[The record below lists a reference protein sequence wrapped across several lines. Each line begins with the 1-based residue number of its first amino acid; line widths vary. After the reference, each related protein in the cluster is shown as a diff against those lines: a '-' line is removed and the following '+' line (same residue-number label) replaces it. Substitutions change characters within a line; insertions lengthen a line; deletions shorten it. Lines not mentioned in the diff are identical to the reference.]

1 MRKVLVTIV
10 LALITAAM
18 AQGQAA
24 TEQKQIKDPA
34 EYNAYIAALNTTD
47 PAAKGAAMEAFVK
60 QYPQSIVKSDALDQA
75 MASYQ
80 AANNLGKV
88 EELAGQILQLNENNI
103 RALAVMT
110 AISRS
115 KATGG
120 DAAAAK
126 VASTDCQRGLQA
138 LPSWSKEQGM
148 SDADFTK
155 MRTQMSWIFNG
166 ACGFSA
172 LQAKDYPSAQKFFK
186 ESLRIDPT
194 NMQDTYQLSVAQ
206 LETNPIDL
214 QGLWYGVKAI
224 QLAGSNAAAANSITA
239 YVRAKYKKYHGKN
252 DDFNQFMAAVAA
264 QSAPPADM
272 ATLVTPAPTPCDIA
286 VDAVKQ
292 NDPGQL
298 SFSDWEFVL
307 SKANCS
313 PANKTAAEKVWQ
325 AILAK
330 QKNGEADVKLKLPAI
345 LVISATNDTLQL
357 AITEENQQS
366 KKADLTVV
374 LEKPALH
381 PPAPGSNV
389 DVVGVLTTY
398 TADPFMFTMEKG
410 ELPGAPAT
418 KPPVRHPPAR
428 RRPAR

>member
-18 AQGQAA
+18 AQGQA
-24 TEQKQIKDPA
+24 TEKKQIKDQA
-34 EYNAYIAALNTTD
+34 EYTAYIAAFNTQD
-47 PAAKGAAMEAFVK
+47 PAAKAAAMEAFVK
-60 QYPQSIVKSDALDQA
+60 QYPQSVVKMDALELA
-75 MASYQ
+75 MAGYQ
-80 AANNLGKV
+80 GAGNVAKV
-88 EELAGQILQLNENNI
+88 EELSNQILQLNPKHI

-110 AISRS
+110 AITRS
-115 KATGG
+115 KATNG

-126 VASTDCQRGLQA
+126 TSSADCQLGLQV
-138 LPSWSKEQGM
+138 LPSWTKEEGM

-155 MRTQMSWIFNG
+155 MRNQMSGIFNG

-172 LQAKDYPSAQKFFK
+172 LQAKDYPSAQKFYK

-194 NMQDTYQLSVAQ
+194 SMQDTYQLSIAQ
-206 LETNPIDL
+206 LEMNPIDL
-214 QGLWYGVKAI
+214 QGLWYGAKAI
-224 QLAGSNAAAANSITA
+224 QLAGTNVAARDGISN
-239 YVRAKYKKYHGKN
+239 YVKAKYKKYHGKV
-252 DDFNQFMAAVAA
+252 DDYNQFLAAVAA

-272 ATLVTPAPTPCDIA
+272 ATMITPAPTPCDIA

-330 QKNGEADVKLKLPAI
+330 QKNVEADVKLKLPAI
-345 LVISATNDTLQL
+345 LVISANNDTLQL

-389 DVVGVLTTY
+389 DVVGVLTAY

>member
-206 LETNPIDL
+206 LEMNPLDL
-214 QGLWYGVKAI
+214 QGLWYGVKGI
-224 QLAGSNAAAANSITA
+224 
-239 YVRAKYKKYHGKN
+239 
-252 DDFNQFMAAVAA
+252 
-264 QSAPPADM
+264 
-272 ATLVTPAPTPCDIA
+272 
-286 VDAVKQ
+286 
-292 NDPGQL
+292 
-298 SFSDWEFVL
+298 
-307 SKANCS
+307 
-313 PANKTAAEKVWQ
+313 
-325 AILAK
+325 
-330 QKNGEADVKLKLPAI
+330 
-345 LVISATNDTLQL
+345 
-357 AITEENQQS
+357 
-366 KKADLTVV
+366 
-374 LEKPALH
+374 
-381 PPAPGSNV
+381 
-389 DVVGVLTTY
+389 
-398 TADPFMFTMEKG
+398 
-410 ELPGAPAT
+410 
-418 KPPVRHPPAR
+418 
-428 RRPAR
+428 

>member
-18 AQGQAA
+18 AQGQSS
-24 TEQKQIKDPA
+24 EQKTIKDPA
-34 EYNAYIAALNTTD
+34 EYNAYIAALNMTD
-47 PAAKGAAMEAFVK
+47 PAAKAAAMEAFVK
-60 QYPQSIVKSDALDQA
+60 QYPQSIVKADALDQA
-75 MASYQ
+75 MAGYQ
-80 AANNLGKV
+80 ASNNLGKV
-88 EELAGQILQLNENNI
+88 EEIANQILQLNQNHI

-126 VASTDCQRGLQA
+126 IASADCQRGLQA
-138 LPSWSKEQGM
+138 LPSWSKEPGM
-148 SDADFTK
+148 SDADFDK
-155 MRTQMSWIFNG
+155 MRNQMSWIFNG

-214 QGLWYGVKAI
+214 QGLWYGAKAI
-224 QLAGSNAAAANSITA
+224 QLAGSNTAARDGISNYIK
-239 YVRAKYKKYHGKN
+239 AKYKKYHGKV
-252 DDFNQFMAAVAA
+252 DDYNQFLAAVAA
-264 QSAPPADM
+264 QNAPPADM
-272 ATLVTPAPTPCDIA
+272 ATMITPAPTPCDIA

-313 PANKTAAEKVWQ
+313 PANKAAAEKVWQ

-357 AITEENQQS
+357 AITDENQQA

-374 LEKPALH
+374 LEKPAVH

-389 DVVGVLTTY
+389 DVVGVLTAY

-410 ELPGAPAT
+410 ELPGAPPA

-428 RRPAR
+428 RKPAR